1 MRYQTVLLDLDGT
14 ITDSGPG
21 IMGGVRY
28 ALEKHGMEV
37 PGEEELR
44 TFIGPPLKEQF
55 RDFCGITDSE
65 AAEMVSSYREYY
77 GERGIFENR
86 LYEGVIQL
94 LKRLK
99 DAGITVAMAT
109 SKPEKYAVQIAEY
122 FGIAEY
128 FAFIG
133 GALMDGRRTAKKE
146 VIEYVLASCGVDDRE
161 AVIMVMMI
169 ISSTDLANR
178 VAWSP
183 LMPSWMEPMMAMAP
197 THTVREAETKA
208 LMNCPSPWLPVRS
221 RSQVPNRWSQ
231 SSRFSSSPTKPPAAR
246 EITII
251 TVPWVSRLAVSWPPE
266 PVRFTTSIWDR
277 VPPRDMTRMAK
288 PMARVMV
295 S

>member
-37 PGEEELR
+37 PGEEQLR

-77 GERGIFENR
+77 GERGIFEHR

-161 AVIMVMMI
+161 AVIMVGDRQYDIEGAKAAGIHSMGVLYGYGSEKELEGAGPDYI
-169 ISSTDLANR
+169 AAT
-178 VAWSP
+178 P
-183 LMPSWMEPMMAMAP
+183 E
-197 THTVREAETKA
+197 EAG
-208 LMNCPSPWLPVRS
+208 
-221 RSQVPNRWSQ
+221 
-231 SSRFSSSPTKPPAAR
+231 
-246 EITII
+246 EIL
-251 TVPWVSRLAVSWPPE
+251 V
-266 PVRFTTSIWDR
+266 
-277 VPPRDMTRMAK
+277 
-288 PMARVMV
+288 
-295 S
+295 

>member
-37 PGEEELR
+37 PGEEQLR

-55 RDFCGITDSE
+55 RDFCGITDEE

-86 LYEGVIQL
+86 VYGGVIQL

-109 SKPEKYAVQIAEY
+109 SKPEKYAVQIAEH

-128 FAFIG
+128 FDFIG

-146 VIEYVLASCGVDDRE
+146 VIEYVLASCGVDDRST
-161 AVIMVMMI
+161 VIMVGDRQYDIEGAKAAGIHSMGVLYGYG
-169 ISSTDLANR
+169 SEKELEDAGPDYTA
-178 VAWSP
+178 ATP
-183 LMPSWMEPMMAMAP
+183 E
-197 THTVREAETKA
+197 EAGDILT
-208 LMNCPSPWLPVRS
+208 
-221 RSQVPNRWSQ
+221 
-231 SSRFSSSPTKPPAAR
+231 
-246 EITII
+246 
-251 TVPWVSRLAVSWPPE
+251 
-266 PVRFTTSIWDR
+266 
-277 VPPRDMTRMAK
+277 
-288 PMARVMV
+288 
-295 S
+295 